1 MFGSLQSGAILIEA
15 LEVPRTSVHWL
26 MFDSSLF
33 SGRIGVIVISLVT
46 FSHMQGTPIA
56 FLAHA
61 PVNASL
67 IDFSNLSFGLISC
80 AIIDS
85 AVPPTPNDGF
95 IQQKCEA
102 VSSINL
108 KVVANPNQINDA
120 IPHTRI
126 DMEYRHRHTDSHSLN
141 KNECC
146 SLSLILLKI
155 ATFSDSDSAKTLS
168 ICPPYGLLHKTIQRY
183 ENIPQTALIF
193 RVLHLN
199 ICHCLD
205 SASSAAISA
214 MMYSYS
220 ALHI

>member
-1 MFGSLQSGAILIEA
+1 MQHILDNRHDLV
-15 LEVPRTSVHWL
+15 LENQLCSWL
-26 MFDSSLF
+26 YPTAQPQD
-33 SGRIGVIVISLVT
+33 RIWY
-46 FSHMQGTPIA
+46 
-56 FLAHA
+56 
-61 PVNASL
+61 
-67 IDFSNLSFGLISC
+67 
-80 AIIDS
+80 
-85 AVPPTPNDGF
+85 

-126 DMEYRHRHTDSHSLN
+126 DMEYRHRHTDCHSLN

-168 ICPPYGLLHKTIQRY
+168 ICLPYGLLHKTIQRY
-183 ENIPQTALIF
+183 EIILQTALIF

-205 SASSAAISA
+205 SVSSAAISA